1 MRHCLALLFFS
12 LLTHGC
18 VPQPESPGPEGHAAP
33 MHLFLLAGQ
42 SNMAGRGIVDEE
54 SLSAHPRV
62 IMLSR
67 EEAWVPALDPLHF
80 DKPIAG
86 VGPGKAFGEAIAEHD
101 ETIQVGLIPTAVGGS
116 PISTWQPGAYY
127 EATKSFPYD
136 DALRRARKAMEAG
149 TIKAVLWHQ
158 GESDSKE
165 ALAPQYKAHL
175 VQLIHRFRAE
185 FEQPDL
191 PFIIG
196 QLGQFEGKPW
206 DEWRTEVDNAHRE
219 IAAEVSSVAFV
230 SSDGLGHKGDS
241 VHFSTAAARTLGARY
256 ARAYT
261 EMVK

>member
-1 MRHCLALLFFS
+1 MRCCKILLLLS

-18 VPQPESPGPEGHAAP
+18 GPQPEKAGSQRHAPP

-62 IMLSR
+62 ITLNR
-67 EEAWVPALDPLHF
+67 GEVWVPALDPLHF

-86 VGPGKAFGEAIAEHD
+86 VGPGKAFGEAIAEDD

-136 DALRRARKAMEAG
+136 DALRRARKAMETG

-165 ALAPQYKAHL
+165 VLAPQYKAHL
-175 VQLIHRFRAE
+175 VQLIQRFRAE

-196 QLGQFEGKPW
+196 QLGKFEEKPW
-206 DEWRTEVDNAHRE
+206 DEWRTMVDITHRE
-219 IAAEVSSVAFV
+219 IAEEVPGVAFV

-241 VHFSTAAARTLGARY
+241 LHFSTAAARTLGARY

-261 EMVK
+261 ERMK